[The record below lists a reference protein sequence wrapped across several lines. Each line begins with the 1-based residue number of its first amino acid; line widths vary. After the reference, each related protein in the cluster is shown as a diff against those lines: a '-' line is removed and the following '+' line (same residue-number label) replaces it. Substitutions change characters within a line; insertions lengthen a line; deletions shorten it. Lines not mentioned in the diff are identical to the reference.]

1 MSKETT
7 SKQQIRRE
15 IEAQRGVLD
24 AQWLVAASMQVVE
37 NLLSLEI
44 FLSSKTVALYMAI
57 AGEVNL
63 DSLFQKCRELG
74 KRTCIPVFNAK
85 EKLYEMAEI
94 TPETECFTGHYGIR
108 EPLSP
113 ALFPMDKVDLVI
125 VPGVAFD
132 RKGGRLGRG
141 GGYYDR
147 LLKGFS
153 GASAAVAFDFQV
165 LPKIPL
171 EQHDKPMDVLVTE
184 TGTEIM
190 NVLQ

>member
-1 MSKETT
+1 MSKEMI

-24 AQWLVAASMQVVE
+24 TQWLEAASVRIVE
-37 NLLSLEI
+37 NLQSLEV
-44 FLSSKTVALYMAI
+44 FQSSETVALYMAI

-94 TPETECFTGHYGIR
+94 TPETECSTGHYGIR

-113 ALFPMDKVDLVI
+113 ALIPMGNVDLVV

-132 RKGGRLGRG
+132 RKGNRLGRG

-147 LLKGFS
+147 LLEEFS
-153 GASAAVAFDFQV
+153 GTSVAVTFDFQV
-165 LPKIPL
+165 LPTIPV
-171 EQHDKPMDVLVTE
+171 EQHDKPVDILVTE
-184 TGTEIM
+184 MKIM
-190 NVLQ
+190 NLLQ

>member
-1 MSKETT
+1 MSKEIT

-15 IEAQRGVLD
+15 IETQRKALD
-24 AQWLVAASMQVVE
+24 AQWLETASARVVE
-37 NLLSLEI
+37 TLLSMDVFQSAE
-44 FLSSKTVALYMAI
+44 TVALYMAI

-63 DSLFQKCRELG
+63 DSLFQRCRELG
-74 KRTCIPVFNAK
+74 KRTCIPVFNTK

-94 TPETECFTGHYGIR
+94 TLETECFTGHYGIR

-113 ALFPMDKVDLVI
+113 ALFPMDNIDLVV

-132 RKGGRLGRG
+132 RKGNRLGRG

-147 LLKGFS
+147 LLEGFS
-153 GASAAVAFDFQV
+153 GASSAVAFDFQV
-165 LPKIPL
+165 LPAIPL
-171 EQHDKPMDVLVTE
+171 EQHDKPVDVLVTE
-184 TGTEIM
+184 TEIM

>member
-1 MSKETT
+1 MSKEIT

-15 IEAQRGVLD
+15 IETQRKALD
-24 AQWLVAASMQVVE
+24 AQWLETASARVVE
-37 NLLSLEI
+37 TLLSMDVFQSAE
-44 FLSSKTVALYMAI
+44 TVALYMAI
-57 AGEVNL
+57 SGEVNL

-74 KRTCIPVFNAK
+74 KRTCIPVFNTK

-94 TPETECFTGHYGIR
+94 TPETECLTGHYGIR

-113 ALFPMDKVDLVI
+113 CLFPMDNVDLVV

-132 RKGGRLGRG
+132 RKGNRLGRG

-147 LLKGFS
+147 LLEGFS
-153 GASAAVAFDFQV
+153 GASSAVAFDFQV
-165 LPKIPL
+165 LPSIPL
-171 EQHDKPMDVLVTE
+171 EQHDKPVDVLVTE
-184 TGTEIM
+184 TEIM

>member
-1 MSKETT
+1 MSKEIT

-15 IEAQRGVLD
+15 IETQRKALD
-24 AQWLVAASMQVVE
+24 AQWLETASARVVE
-37 NLLSLEI
+37 TLLSMDVFQSAE
-44 FLSSKTVALYMAI
+44 TVALYMAI

-74 KRTCIPVFNAK
+74 KRTCIPVFNTK

-94 TPETECFTGHYGIR
+94 TLETECFTGHYGIR

-113 ALFPMDKVDLVI
+113 ALFPMGNIDLVV

-132 RKGGRLGRG
+132 RKGNRLGRG

-147 LLKGFS
+147 LLEGFS
-153 GASAAVAFDFQV
+153 GASSAVAFDFQV
-165 LPKIPL
+165 LPAIPL
-171 EQHDKPMDVLVTE
+171 EQHDKPVDVLVTE
-184 TGTEIM
+184 TEIM
-190 NVLQ
+190 SVLQ